1 LKGVRAAMAGLLK
14 RSNRS
19 WGITYVTLVIIKSQG
34 MCSKQLGFKPQHVQH
49 EAGPTLRVHVYC

>member
-1 LKGVRAAMAGLLK
+1 MAGLLK